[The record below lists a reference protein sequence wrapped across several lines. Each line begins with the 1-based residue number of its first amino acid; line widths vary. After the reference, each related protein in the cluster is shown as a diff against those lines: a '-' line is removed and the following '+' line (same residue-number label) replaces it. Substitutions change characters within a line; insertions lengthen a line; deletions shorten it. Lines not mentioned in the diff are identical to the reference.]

1 MIALENVSKKY
12 LNGETSY
19 EALKNIDI
27 KINPGEKVAITG
39 PSGAGKSTLLNIMS
53 MLDRPT
59 SGSVLFDDKHLEGLG
74 EDETARIRLTEFGF
88 IFQDYMLMPTLN
100 IWDNICLPVILSGE
114 KVNNERISTYIEKLL
129 PECDARS
136 MPHQLSGGQQQR
148 VGIAR
153 ALATQPKVLF
163 ADEPTGNLDS
173 GNSRNVFETLFE
185 LSEHN
190 KMTLIYVTHNREL
203 AGMADRIIEIKD
215 GRIVDC

>member
-53 MLDRPT
+53 TLDRPT

-185 LSEHN
+185 LSGHN

>member
-53 MLDRPT
+53 TLDRPT

-129 PECDARS
+129 PECDA
-136 MPHQLSGGQQQR
+136 
-148 VGIAR
+148 
-153 ALATQPKVLF
+153 
-163 ADEPTGNLDS
+163 
-173 GNSRNVFETLFE
+173 
-185 LSEHN
+185 
-190 KMTLIYVTHNREL
+190 
-203 AGMADRIIEIKD
+203 
-215 GRIVDC
+215 